1 VPGARAALM
10 LDSTGEVVLEAGA
23 RDERHRL
30 VGAYQ
35 GIALSQLERSSSRHE
50 GGAVQELWSRYAQ
63 GYVLMRPLKDGY
75 YLVLVLGKEGSIAL
89 GRHFLRP
96 AQAKMTQEL

>member
-1 VPGARAALM
+1 M
-10 LDSTGEVVLEAGA
+10 LDSTGEVVLESGV
-23 RDERHRL
+23 RDEKLHL

-35 GIALSQLERSSSRHE
+35 GIALSQLERSSALHG
-50 GGAVQELWSRYAQ
+50 GGAVRELWSRYAH

-75 YLVLVLGKEGSIAL
+75 YLVLVLGPEGSIAV
-89 GRHFLRP
+89 GRHFMRP